1 MPVRGTGRRYLS
13 FWVSGERDHD
23 IDDVANAIQEEVLSL
38 FGIRGLSSIE
48 PKVIEFKETE
58 QRGILRCDRDHLTEM
73 RAALTLIIQIGDSL
87 AAILVERAS
96 GTLRSLRNP

>member
-13 FWVSGERDHD
+13 FWVVGERDHD
-23 IDDVANAIQEEVLSL
+23 IDDVSNVIQEEVLSL
-38 FGIRGLSSIE
+38 FGIRGLSSME
-48 PKVIEFKETE
+48 PKIIEFKETE
-58 QRGILRCDRDHLTEM
+58 QRGILRCDRDHLAEM
-73 RAALTLIIQIGDSL
+73 RAALTLITQIGDSL